1 MSLQTGDILLERSSG
16 QHLLLYEP
24 DVYED
29 EYGLHDV
36 WIFLVLETG
45 RQTWWY
51 ADYLEDEVDYMRAA

>member
-29 EYGLHDV
+29 GIHTHDV

-45 RQTWWY
+45 KQTWWHTVC
-51 ADYLEDEVDYMRAA
+51 LEDEQEYTRVA